1 MILASILFGILTGI
15 VGFAG
20 ALIAGHGL
28 LVALGL
34 YVLGGMA
41 GVVLTLALLALRGL
55 VRPARVD
62 GADGLV
68 ALRG

>member
-15 VGFAG
+15 VGFAA

-28 LVALGL
+28 LMALGL
-34 YVLGGMA
+34 YVLGGMG
-41 GVVLTLALLALRGL
+41 GVILTLCLLGLRGF
-55 VRPARVD
+55 VRPVRNNSPE
-62 GADGLV
+62 GLV

>member
-15 VGFAG
+15 VGFAA

-28 LVALGL
+28 LMALGL

-41 GVVLTLALLALRGL
+41 GVVLTLCMLGLRSL
-55 VRPARVD
+55 VRASRVG
-62 GADGLV
+62 GAGALV
-68 ALRG
+68 AVRG